1 MLILFISILSFIS
14 CSIQKE
20 NSSNRII
27 LIEKHEDLEKHVGE
41 IITIKGKVSNTKIPC
56 IIGVDILSDSPDLR
70 GEIGIAS
77 GVLEKSIVLEED
89 VDMYSSNRGAGTFY
103 LLRNP
108 TTKQVSQVQSI
119 K

>member
-1 MLILFISILSFIS
+1 MLLVIISIFSFIS
-14 CSIQKE
+14 CSSQKG
-20 NSSNRII
+20 NSSNRVI

-41 IITIKGKVSNTKIPC
+41 IITIKGVVSNTKIPC

-77 GVLEKSIVLEED
+77 GILEKSVVLEED
-89 VDMYSSNRGAGTFY
+89 VDIYSSNRGAGTFY

-108 TTKQVSQVQSI
+108 STKQISQVQKI
-119 K
+119 N